1 MMITENR
8 LKVLALLVMFI
19 QAGCCLAQGQT
30 SADMLTIQE
39 TKAARAGD
47 QWFKVET
54 TIHSHRQYGP
64 LNKAITRILFGKE
77 KATDSLEDGWKQ
89 HMAEYD
95 STVDPN
101 TLDGPIGQREKMVVE
116 YKGGDEKHYL
126 NYFVGYMQLAIQGK
140 ETVQK
145 NRERNFV
152 FDIVHNKVL
161 SLGDVLKPE
170 VVEQIKGDA
179 GKATIHMAM
188 DNEALTVSY
197 KKNGKMTSRTYVY
210 HTQKDVFV
218 DNIKELVDWAAVE
231 KRDQAIQAARAA
243 REKEIEETYAGIL
256 KWTDKDK
263 LEREPSFN
271 GGPQAMMMWLFRHQ
285 KYPEEAQKK
294 GAQGQVVCAF
304 VVEPDGQLSTVKVV
318 RSADPSLEAEA
329 IRVVQT
335 MPKWTPGKANGE
347 AVRVR
352 CEVTL
357 NFGMQPRA
365 PFPMR

>member
-77 KATDSLEDGWKQ
+77 KATESLEDGWKQ

-116 YKGGDEKHYL
+116 FKGGDEKHYL

-140 ETVQK
+140 ETVQ
-145 NRERNFV
+145 NIF
-152 FDIVHNKVL
+152 
-161 SLGDVLKPE
+161 
-170 VVEQIKGDA
+170 
-179 GKATIHMAM
+179 
-188 DNEALTVSY
+188 ALRFA
-197 KKNGKMTSRTYVY
+197 NA
-210 HTQKDVFV
+210 
-218 DNIKELVDWAAVE
+218 IELP
-231 KRDQAIQAARAA
+231 AR
-243 REKEIEETYAGIL
+243 
-256 KWTDKDK
+256 
-263 LEREPSFN
+263 S
-271 GGPQAMMMWLFRHQ
+271 
-285 KYPEEAQKK
+285 
-294 GAQGQVVCAF
+294 
-304 VVEPDGQLSTVKVV
+304 
-318 RSADPSLEAEA
+318 
-329 IRVVQT
+329 
-335 MPKWTPGKANGE
+335 
-347 AVRVR
+347 
-352 CEVTL
+352 
-357 NFGMQPRA
+357 
-365 PFPMR
+365 

>member
-77 KATDSLEDGWKQ
+77 KATESLEDGWKQ

-218 DNIKELVDWAAVE
+218 DNIKELVDWRRRTSLSIISRNWWTGLPWRNANRQSWLQE
-231 KRDQAIQAARAA
+231 LRAR
-243 REKEIEETYAGIL
+243 R
-256 KWTDKDK
+256 
-263 LEREPSFN
+263 R
-271 GGPQAMMMWLFRHQ
+271 
-285 KYPEEAQKK
+285 
-294 GAQGQVVCAF
+294 
-304 VVEPDGQLSTVKVV
+304 
-318 RSADPSLEAEA
+318 
-329 IRVVQT
+329 
-335 MPKWTPGKANGE
+335 
-347 AVRVR
+347 
-352 CEVTL
+352 
-357 NFGMQPRA
+357 
-365 PFPMR
+365 